1 MRSAESPGR
10 LFDRGY
16 NPRQSRRFGPPSH
29 RGGLPTAA
37 TGKDDVWG
45 IWAGRLSAHRQLAAT
60 VFDGNVARLSAAYW
74 GAELSSGCR
83 FYGRTLFRRAAGSR
97 LVVGERCIFRS
108 AAWSNQVGLNRPC
121 MLSTVAAGAELRIG
135 TNCGFSGT
143 VLAAVES
150 IVLEDR
156 VVCGANVTITDTD
169 WHGLRAS
176 DRRGPA
182 AHSPVH
188 VARDV
193 WIGMNATILKG
204 VTIGEEAVIAAGSI
218 VTDSVP
224 AGVVVAG
231 NPARVVRE
239 L

>member
-1 MRSAESPGR
+1 MTAETDFR
-10 LFDRGY
+10 DR
-16 NPRQSRRFGPPSH
+16 
-29 RGGLPTAA
+29 
-37 TGKDDVWG
+37 
-45 IWAGRLSAHRQLAAT
+45 LAARL
-60 VFDGNVARLSAAYW
+60 ARDRERGATAIWDVLTKACAAYW
-74 GAELSSGCR
+74 SVELGSQCE
-83 FYGRTLFRRAAGSR
+83 FYGRTLFRRAVGST
-97 LVVGERCIFRS
+97 LMIGDFCIFRS
-108 AAWSNQVGLNRPC
+108 ASWSNQIGLNRPC
-121 MLSTVAAGAELRIG
+121 MLSTVAPGAELRVG

-143 VLAAVES
+143 VLAAAES

-169 WHGLRAS
+169 WHGLRPS
-176 DRRGPA
+176 NRRGPA

-204 VTIGEEAVIAAGSI
+204 VTIGQEAVVAAGSV
-218 VTDSVP
+218 VTDPVP

>member
-1 MRSAESPGR
+1 M
-10 LFDRGY
+10 
-16 NPRQSRRFGPPSH
+16 
-29 RGGLPTAA
+29 AA
-37 TGKDDVWG
+37 TGKDDAWG
-45 IWAGRLSAHRQLAAT
+45 FWAEHLIARRQLAAA
-60 VFDGNVARLSAAYW
+60 VLNGNVARLSAAYW
-74 GAELSSGCR
+74 GVDLGSGCR
-83 FYGRTLFRRAAGSR
+83 FYGRTLFRRAAGSV

-121 MLSTVAAGAELRIG
+121 MLSTVVTGAELSVG

-143 VLAAVES
+143 VLAAAES

-169 WHGLRAS
+169 WHGLRPRE
-176 DRRGPA
+176 RRGPA
-182 AHSPVH
+182 AHGPVH
-188 VARDV
+188 IARDV

-204 VTIGEEAVIAAGSI
+204 VTIGEEAVIAAGSV
-218 VTDSVP
+218 VTDPVP

-231 NPARVVRE
+231 NPARVVKE